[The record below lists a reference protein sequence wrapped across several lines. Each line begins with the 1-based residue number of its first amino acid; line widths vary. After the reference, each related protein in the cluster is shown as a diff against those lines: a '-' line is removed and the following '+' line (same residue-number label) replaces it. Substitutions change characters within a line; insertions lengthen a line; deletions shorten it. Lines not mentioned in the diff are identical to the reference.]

1 MNSNRP
7 TFLMTYTDGIYTRG
21 IFAIFSEL
29 SKSELRTFNYIFN
42 HTHYGNVCYASQADM
57 CKALNAYPSHMSTG
71 VKHLISLGVFK
82 KYRRGFMLNPDYFVA
97 GPMEDKPKLT
107 SMYDNLDKKEEVAH
121 AENN

>member
-1 MNSNRP
+1 
-7 TFLMTYTDGIYTRG
+7 MTYTDGIYTRG

-107 SMYDNLDKKEEVAH
+107 SMYDSLDKKEEVAH